1 MTCTYV
7 AIVYK
12 TSANISVHFDEIAIF
27 GREIMDSCLLKEKIN
42 YNTGK
47 ESSAKAVLIK
57 DLPQNIQ
64 QPYNHGGNPHIRKQA
79 YDFDLSR

>member
-27 GREIMDSCLLKEKIN
+27 GRKIMDSCLLKEKIN
-42 YNTGK
+42 YNNGK
-47 ESSAKAVLIK
+47 E
-57 DLPQNIQ
+57 
-64 QPYNHGGNPHIRKQA
+64 
-79 YDFDLSR
+79 